1 MASDRIQRQIE
12 RFLDEAEDAVAH
24 GDWGTAKD
32 CAEKVFAFDPENSD
46 GLAFLSAAARSLSG
60 TEATP
65 PGVDHSGTRAAAQDG
80 SSEQPTSFANGRYQV
95 QAISGRGR
103 QEESLS
109 GLASGVFVGR
119 QRKMR
124 ELKACLEDALSG
136 RGRLA
141 KLVGKP
147 GIGKT
152 RTAN

>member
-32 CAEKVFAFDPENSD
+32 CAEKVLAFDPENSD

-65 PGVDHSGTRAAAQDG
+65 PGVDHSGTRVAAQDG

-95 QAISGRGR
+95 SDFWAR
-103 QEESLS
+103 
-109 GLASGVFVGR
+109 AAT
-119 QRKMR
+119 RK
-124 ELKACLEDALSG
+124 STW
-136 RGRLA
+136 
-141 KLVGKP
+141 P
-147 GIGKT
+147 KT
-152 RTAN
+152 PS